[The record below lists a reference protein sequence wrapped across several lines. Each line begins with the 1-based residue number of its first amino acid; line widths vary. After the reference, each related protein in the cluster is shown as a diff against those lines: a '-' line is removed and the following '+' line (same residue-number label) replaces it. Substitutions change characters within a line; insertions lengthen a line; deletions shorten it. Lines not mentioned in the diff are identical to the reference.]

1 MTETNGNGAVT
12 VDKKDIT
19 YDVLMI
25 DDEDERSPGSGPGG
39 SAGGP
44 AEDRGDHP
52 VIYVLDLAVKQSGEY
67 LKGEGLPP
75 PNNAVYENFS
85 KPFLNDALW
94 HYLPDGGVPDD
105 PRIALALGVA
115 GLGLAFAPTA
125 IALWHRRQEEEKRE
139 QERQKQQKRER
150 EARQS
155 EQAARTEE
163 AGQEHKGEPEEREH
177 ERPSSPGSP
186 TWLQR
191 IASGGGGRL
200 GGM

>member
-25 DDEDERSPGSGPGG
+25 DDDDERSPGSGPG

-52 VIYVLDLAVKQSGEY
+52 VIYVLDLAVKQSGDY
-67 LKGEGLPP
+67 LQGEGLPP

-115 GLGLAFAPTA
+115 GLGLAFAPTM

-150 EARQS
+150 EARQNPN
-155 EQAARTEE
+155 EQAAQTEE
-163 AGQEHKGEPEEREH
+163 DTQDHEEREQ
-177 ERPSSPGSP
+177 ERQSPSDYPN
-186 TWLQR
+186 WLTR
-191 IASGGGGRL
+191 IESGGGGRL

>member
-1 MTETNGNGAVT
+1 VIETETVT
-12 VDKKDIT
+12 VEKKDIT
-19 YDVLMI
+19 YDVLI
-25 DDEDERSPGSGPGG
+25 GDEDERSPGSGPGG
-39 SAGGP
+39 SGGP

-52 VIYVLDLAVKQSGEY
+52 VIYILDMAVKQGGEY
-67 LKGEGLPP
+67 LRGEGLPP

-105 PRIALALGVA
+105 PRIALVLGVA
-115 GLGLAFAPTA
+115 GLGLAFAPTM
-125 IALWHRRQEEEKRE
+125 IALWHRQQEEERKE
-139 QERQKQQKRER
+139 QERQNQQRRER

-155 EQAARTEE
+155 EQAARTDEDTQDH
-163 AGQEHKGEPEEREH
+163 GEREQ
-177 ERPSSPGSP
+177 ERQFPSDYP

>member
-1 MTETNGNGAVT
+1 MTEMDAVT

-39 SAGGP
+39 SGGP

-52 VIYVLDLAVKQSGEY
+52 VIYILDMAVKQGGEY

-115 GLGLAFAPTA
+115 GLGLAFAPTM

-150 EARQS
+150 EARQNPN
-155 EQAARTEE
+155 EQAAQTEE
-163 AGQEHKGEPEEREH
+163 DTQDHEEREQ
-177 ERPSSPGSP
+177 ERQSPSDYPN
-186 TWLQR
+186 WLTR
-191 IASGGGGRL
+191 IESGGGGRL

>member
-1 MTETNGNGAVT
+1 MIETEAVT
-12 VDKKDIT
+12 VEKKDIT

-25 DDEDERSPGSGPGG
+25 DDDDERSPGSGPGG
-39 SAGGP
+39 SGGP

-52 VIYVLDLAVKQSGEY
+52 VIYVLDLAVKQSGDY
-67 LKGEGLPP
+67 LRGEGLPP

-115 GLGLAFAPTA
+115 GLGLAFAPTM
-125 IALWHRRQEEEKRE
+125 IALWQKQKEEEKKEEEKKRRE
-139 QERQKQQKRER
+139 QEKRRRER
-150 EARQS
+150 EAQPD
-155 EQAARTEE
+155 EQEE
-163 AGQEHKGEPEEREH
+163 CEREPEEREQDS
-177 ERPSSPGSP
+177 RRSPP
-186 TWLQR
+186 DYPNWLKR
-191 IASGGGGRL
+191 IESTGGGRL

>member
-1 MTETNGNGAVT
+1 VTETNGNGAVT

-115 GLGLAFAPTA
+115 GLGLAFAPTM

-150 EARQS
+150 EARQNPN
-155 EQAARTEE
+155 EQAAQTEE
-163 AGQEHKGEPEEREH
+163 DTQDHEEREQ
-177 ERPSSPGSP
+177 ERQSPSDYPN
-186 TWLQR
+186 WLTR
-191 IASGGGGRL
+191 IESGGGGRL